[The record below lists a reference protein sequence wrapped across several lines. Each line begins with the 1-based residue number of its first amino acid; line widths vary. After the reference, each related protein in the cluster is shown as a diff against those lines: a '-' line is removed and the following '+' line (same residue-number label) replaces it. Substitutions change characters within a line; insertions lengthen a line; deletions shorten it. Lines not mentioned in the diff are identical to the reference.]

1 MKRCIKKAFK
11 CIFRFCIKYPFVFFV
26 ISGALFSLDHYNN
39 IEPKDYIWFV
49 VTVVSFV
56 IAVILF
62 NFHINYLDK
71 WINELLK
78 DTKYYRK
85 LIKEYRED
93 IKELQDKNSE

>member
-1 MKRCIKKAFK
+1 MKRCIKKVFK

-26 ISGALFSLDHYNN
+26 ISGTLFSLDHYSK

-56 IAVILF
+56 IGVTLF
-62 NFHINYLDK
+62 NFHINFLDK
-71 WINELLK
+71 WIKELLK

-93 IKELQDKNSE
+93 IKELQDKNSK